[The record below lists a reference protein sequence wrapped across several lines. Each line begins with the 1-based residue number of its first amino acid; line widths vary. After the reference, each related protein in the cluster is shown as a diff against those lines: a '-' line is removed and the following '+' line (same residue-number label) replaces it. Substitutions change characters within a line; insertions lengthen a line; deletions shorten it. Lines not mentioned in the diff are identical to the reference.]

1 MHKLM
6 PRFFMLPAGALAVI
20 AALAQAHGDQKSATA
35 AVPSIQRAA
44 ECTAAAPSNSACA
57 FVVTDTGGTAIR

>member
-20 AALAQAHGDQKSATA
+20 AALAQAHGDQKPANAT
-35 AVPSIQRAA
+35 VPSIQRAA
-44 ECTAAAPSNSACA
+44 DCVTTAAPSAC
-57 FVVTDTGGTAIR
+57 VVITDSRGTPTR